1 MYSIWVE
8 SSSKQLSEIK
18 KVIKTLSEEEDKD
31 YFEPH
36 VTLVTNLNSEHSA
49 MNVFNKIPKKRFDIT
64 FDTIQEG
71 STYFQRLFLTSTDNT
86 NFQNSITDI
95 EGWPSLWIPHL
106 SLFYGNELPKSYP
119 SKNFDNL
126 IPVTVTFDTLVLS
139 ETGLIVSKWK
149 EITTLFLD

>member
-8 SSSKQLSEIK
+8 SSSKQLIEIK
-18 KVIKTLSEEEDKD
+18 KVIKNLSEEENKD

-36 VTLVTNLNSEHSA
+36 VTLVTNLNSEQSA
-49 MNVFNKIPKKRFDIT
+49 MDVFNKIPKKRFDIT

-71 STYFQRLFLTSTDNT
+71 TTYFQRLFLTSKDNT
-86 NFQNSITDI
+86 NFQNSIIDI

-106 SLFYGNELPKSYP
+106 SIYYGNELPKSYP
-119 SKNFDNL
+119 SKDFDNL
-126 IPVTVTFDTLVLS
+126 IPITVTFDTLVLF
-139 ETGLIVSKWK
+139 ETGPIVSKWK